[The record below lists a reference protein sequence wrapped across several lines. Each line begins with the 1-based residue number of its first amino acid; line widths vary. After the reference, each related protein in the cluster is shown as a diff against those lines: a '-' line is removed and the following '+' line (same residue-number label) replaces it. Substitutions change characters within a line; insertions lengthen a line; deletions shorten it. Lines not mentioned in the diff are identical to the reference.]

1 MSDPTYVAGKSQPV
15 YFLNKLWE
23 ASITDQVTPEIEI
36 DLSSLSENSNRKY
49 LFTAYA
55 LSANGSG
62 YIGYI
67 QRLRWV
73 GNKGWK
79 EDGHCLYAELPSCV
93 WEHKSLQEVLLDI
106 VKGVKFEDAN
116 NSGFAIRRYR

>member
-1 MSDPTYVAGKSQPV
+1 MSDSAYVAGKSQPV

-23 ASITDQVTPEIEI
+23 ASITNQITPEIEI
-36 DLSSLSENSNRKY
+36 GSRREKDWVKY

-73 GNKGWK
+73 CNKGWK

-93 WEHKSLQEVLLDI
+93 WEHKPLKEILLDT
-106 VKGVKFEDAN
+106 VKDLKFETAEG
-116 NSGFAIRRYR
+116 SGFTIRRLR